1 MPLTPPS
8 PLHAMP
14 KFKFCSALNLAG
26 EKKLMA
32 RMMERQRRMETAAN
46 RGEMKNI
53 MVEVPIRPTRLGEN
67 DCDEM
72 TVTVSD
78 LSPPGVPGEVL
89 EDGSEVGGRGEVEP
103 EAGQVHTGVGEQEQH

>member
-1 MPLTPPS
+1 
-8 PLHAMP
+8 MP
-14 KFKFCSALNLAG
+14 KVKFCSALNLAG

-67 DCDEM
+67 DGHGV
-72 TVTVSD
+72 TVT
-78 LSPPGVPGEVL
+78 L
-89 EDGSEVGGRGEVEP
+89 
-103 EAGQVHTGVGEQEQH
+103 Q